1 MAADDVYEA
10 LVFGRSHTRALR
22 LAWEARVEAGE
33 TEGLDLRFLDLRR
46 DEWRPPLVDGAYSD
60 KIQTELARKDLR
72 LIVSLIGGND
82 YNYLGIFE
90 RPFRFDFGSPEAP
103 ELPPPNGASSAPSVF
118 VRQDLER
125 RLASTLDLLRLLRRS
140 TSLPIVQLESPP
152 PIPCAEHIAK
162 HPVGFEKDIPKY
174 GVAPAALRYKLWR
187 VHSAIVREACGANR
201 IRFVP
206 APRSMQDADGM
217 LIREAWAD
225 DATHGN
231 AFYGERL
238 CRQILKIVERRRAV
252 EA

>member
-1 MAADDVYEA
+1 MAPDDDYET

-22 LAWEARVEAGE
+22 HAWKARLEAGE
-33 TEGLDLRFLDLRR
+33 TEGLNLRFLDLRR
-46 DEWRPPLVDGAYSD
+46 EEWQPPVVDGVYNE
-60 KIQTELARKDLR
+60 KIQAELARPRLR

-82 YNYLGIFE
+82 HNYLGIFN
-90 RPFRFDFGSPEAP
+90 RQVRFDFGSPEAP
-103 ELPPPNGASSAPSVF
+103 ELPPQTEAPF
-118 VRQDLER
+118 VRTIFVRSDLER
-125 RLASTLDLLRLLRRS
+125 RLAPTLDLLRLLRRS

-152 PIPCAEHIAK
+152 PIPCADHIAK
-162 HPVGFEKDIPKY
+162 YPLGFEKAIPEF
-174 GVAPAALRYKLWR
+174 GVAPASLRYKLWR
-187 VHSAIVREACGANR
+187 VHSAIVREACEAAR

-225 DATHGN
+225 DSTHGN

-238 CRQILKIVERRRAV
+238 CRQLLAIVERRRAV